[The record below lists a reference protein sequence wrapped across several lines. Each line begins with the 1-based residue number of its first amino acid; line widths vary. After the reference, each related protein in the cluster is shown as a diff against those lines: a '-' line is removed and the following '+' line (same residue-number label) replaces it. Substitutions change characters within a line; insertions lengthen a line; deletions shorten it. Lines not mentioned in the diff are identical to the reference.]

1 MPTEI
6 SLITEHGERTFKGLQ
21 LFQQNRCMLE
31 KFHSPFSLII
41 SFKSV
46 YPVFSQKESTLFLYL
61 LRNFK
66 TELHETPTFCFKHRF
81 SSDSLLIFRLGIF
94 LTYSQHAFIP
104 TNICKRL
111 KMITFLSF
119 KITCYATS
127 SVKLPYLSRT
137 ELDL

>member
-41 SFKSV
+41 YFKSV

-61 LRNFK
+61 RRNFE
-66 TELHETPTFCFKHRF
+66 TELYETLHFFKHRF
-81 SSDSLLIFRLGIF
+81 SCDFLLIFRLGIF
-94 LTYSQHAFIP
+94 LTYSQHAIP

-111 KMITFLSF
+111 EMIG
-119 KITCYATS
+119 KEI
-127 SVKLPYLSRT
+127 LPQEPSMTLFYHLRSCA
-137 ELDL
+137 